1 MADIATLS
9 RPATP
14 TFGDPFAPRLDFRP
28 LPLRTNSVQI
38 EQFGFDAHRDGNH
51 VRHKSTSTARAIAR
65 LAVPPTEKPRSALGT
80 KLERI
85 DSGIDQELNLAET
98 LPNAQNSPPKVIHR
112 AQAHPVP
119 PSPPVTPCKDAIVE
133 PKTAKHDAEPVV
145 TLFDFSKIDY
155 EIEQAKLLGT
165 GLWSRVYRVEPRAK
179 SPRLQRPGP
188 LTPPATP
195 YNSARAAST
204 VSLFAVKVP
213 VRLDAKAVLHQE
225 AKTLTQLQRH
235 VGCSQYIVPFLGLDA
250 RNGALVS
257 EAVIGGSLEDLT
269 NRLRHMTELSRH
281 LELVSIFPGLANDL
295 ISGLEFIHS
304 AGFIHADIKPANIL
318 LDISDHYSLPAPV
331 IRARY
336 IDFSAAFPA
345 SNPDACTNAGGTWAF
360 MAPEQLRM
368 QKDLNTP
375 TFASDVWSLGITL
388 LSVIVGGSPYLAASG
403 GNAFREREAI
413 KAADPLAFA
422 RMDPVAAKRM
432 AAVQDFIDCC
442 KLALRKDREKRSSA
456 HAWKSWL
463 VSQQIGV

>member
-1 MADIATLS
+1 MVDIATLS
-9 RPATP
+9 RPTSP
-14 TFGDPFAPRLDFRP
+14 TFGSPFTPRLDFRP

-38 EQFGFDAHRDGNH
+38 EQSGFDAHRDGSH

-65 LAVPPTEKPRSALGT
+65 LAVPPAEKPGSALGT
-80 KLERI
+80 RLQRVDSVLDSEI
-85 DSGIDQELNLAET
+85 DPADM
-98 LPNAQNSPPKVIHR
+98 PNAQHSPPKVFHR
-112 AQAHPVP
+112 SQAHPAP
-119 PSPPVTPCKDAIVE
+119 PTPPVTPCKDA
-133 PKTAKHDAEPVV
+133 TAKPQSTKHDAEPAV
-145 TLFDFSKIDY
+145 TSFDFSKIDY
-155 EIEQAKLLGT
+155 EIERAKLLGT
-165 GLWSRVYRVEPRAK
+165 GLWSRVYRAEPRGK
-179 SPRLQRPGP
+179 SPRLQRTSP
-188 LTPPATP
+188 LTPPTTP
-195 YNSARAAST
+195 FNSTRAAST
-204 VSLFAVKVP
+204 ASLLAVKVP
-213 VRLDAKAVLHQE
+213 IRSDANAVLHQE
-225 AKTLTQLQRH
+225 AETLTQLQRH
-235 VGCSQYIVPFLGLDA
+235 IGCNQYIVPFLGLDA

-269 NRLRHMTELSRH
+269 SRLRHMTELSRH

-295 ISGLEFIHS
+295 ISGLEFIHAS
-304 AGFIHADIKPANIL
+304 GFIHADIKPANIL

-345 SNPDACTNAGGTWAF
+345 SDPDACTNAGGTWAF
-360 MAPEQLRM
+360 MAPEQMRM
-368 QKDLNTP
+368 QKDLSTP

-456 HAWKSWL
+456 HAWKGWL
-463 VSQQIGV
+463 VSQHIGA